1 MEALW
6 KPAVGYEDRY
16 EVSDDGK
23 VKSLVRN
30 GNLLKPA
37 KNFHGYEQ
45 VVLYQ
50 DGKPKTTLLHRVVA
64 FAHIPNPDNLP
75 WVNHKNGIKD
85 DNRAENL
92 EWCDR
97 AGNVRHAVKMGLIQ
111 RPAGELNPASKLS
124 DLDRRVIIKLL
135 DIGFSQQAVADLFEV
150 TQSAINRIYQR
161 SGDWKI

>member
-1 MEALW
+1 MEITW

-16 EVSDDGK
+16 EVSNDGK
-23 VKSLVRN
+23 VKSLVR
-30 GNLLKPA
+30 GGKLLKPA
-37 KNFHGYEQ
+37 KNYHGYEQ

-64 FAHIPNPDNLP
+64 FAHVENPGNLP

-97 AGNVRHAVKMGLIQ
+97 AGNVRHAVEHGLLK
-111 RPAGELNPASKLS
+111 RPAGEANPMSKLS
-124 DLDRRVIIKLL
+124 DLDRRVIVKLL
-135 DIGFSQQAVADLFEV
+135 DVGFSQQAVANMFEV
-150 TQSAINRIYQR
+150 TQSAVNRIYQG
-161 SGDWKI
+161 SGNW